1 MRGLLS
7 KRALILTLGFIT
19 AASAASPAKNTD
31 NRYAP
36 EGEPQEISFSL
47 IQVPENPKQYTLAIS
62 DTDERA
68 VSGLFSVDQLQIL
81 RAIMIE
87 AEKFA
92 MTAEAVGAKQ
102 PITTRFKDK
111 QEPAFVV
118 DVQKDANQTR
128 LFFTLKT
135 EIGRLTW
142 DAGRIIRSTRREEG
156 FFFSLLS
163 RLEQALPKQP
173 GQSPK

>member
-31 NRYAP
+31 NHYGP

-47 IQVPENPKQYTLAIS
+47 IQLPENPKQYTLAIS

-102 PITTRFKDK
+102 PITTRS
-111 QEPAFVV
+111 
-118 DVQKDANQTR
+118 
-128 LFFTLKT
+128 
-135 EIGRLTW
+135 IC
-142 DAGRIIRSTRREEG
+142 S
-156 FFFSLLS
+156 
-163 RLEQALPKQP
+163 
-173 GQSPK
+173 